1 MIDLSI
7 LQLLLVGFFA
17 SLFNLVNT
25 ELAKYLIEKWK
36 ERIQRKGIAR
46 LKTLTKH

>member
-25 ELAKYLIEKWK
+25 ELAKYLIDKWK
-36 ERIQRKGIAR
+36 QHIQRKGIEKIR
-46 LKTLTKH
+46 TLAKH